1 MKSLQPKRKVS
12 LFTKEKCLNN
22 LDLTKLKKRK
32 WNLLKSTIRNK
43 RIQIRPDQKKYRSR
57 YKVELKQKIKYFY
70 GAILTYQLKN
80 IYKKFSKNKNSVNK
94 TEDFLLHLESRL
106 NTVVY
111 RLNFGRSIF
120 HCDQYIRDGVFSVNG
135 KKITSKNYHLKPGD
149 IISLNKRNVKVY
161 QRKIP
166 KHLEINSKL
175 KMGVFIQK
183 PQHISDLYFPF
194 YMDFQTLSEIL
205 TK

>member
-70 GAILTYQLKN
+70 GCILTYQLKN
-80 IYKKFSKNKNSVNK
+80 IYKKFSSNKNSVNK
-94 TEDFLLHLESRL
+94 TEDFILHLESRL

-120 HCDQYIRDGVFSVNG
+120 QCDQYIRNGVFNVNG
-135 KKITSKNYHLKPGD
+135 KTVTSKNYHLKPGD
-149 IISLNKRNVKVY
+149 IISLNKKNIKVY

-166 KHLEINSKL
+166 KHLEFNSKL
-175 KMGVFIQK
+175 KMGIFIQK
-183 PQHISDLYFPF
+183 PQSISELSYPF